1 MGNGQTKGP
10 SQEVDL
16 LLSLEVVQ
24 EHGTLLGLLT
34 PVLDDDAGAV
44 NDLAG
49 VTLAVKLAKTNPLAE
64 HLAIRNLDQRNLMLR
79 AKRNNKLLVRLLLA
93 ALVQHAHVSLAAVEG
108 LGCLAETTGKTVV
121 DERDAENALQCVQ
134 DGHLATRAGFGGNF
148 DFIGDGDGGVG
159 SGLFSVR
166 HFDSLFVVLGLDIK
180 CRMIL
185 KEFRRWC
192 LSEIVTG

>member
-49 VTLAVKLAKTNPLAE
+49 VTLAVKLA
-64 HLAIRNLDQRNLMLR
+64 
-79 AKRNNKLLVRLLLA
+79 
-93 ALVQHAHVSLAAVEG
+93 
-108 LGCLAETTGKTVV
+108 C
-121 DERDAENALQCVQ
+121 
-134 DGHLATRAGFGGNF
+134 
-148 DFIGDGDGGVG
+148 
-159 SGLFSVR
+159 
-166 HFDSLFVVLGLDIK
+166 
-180 CRMIL
+180 
-185 KEFRRWC
+185 
-192 LSEIVTG
+192 

>member
-49 VTLAVKLAKTNPLAE
+49 ITFTVELA
-64 HLAIRNLDQRNLMLR
+64 
-79 AKRNNKLLVRLLLA
+79 
-93 ALVQHAHVSLAAVEG
+93 
-108 LGCLAETTGKTVV
+108 C
-121 DERDAENALQCVQ
+121 
-134 DGHLATRAGFGGNF
+134 
-148 DFIGDGDGGVG
+148 
-159 SGLFSVR
+159 
-166 HFDSLFVVLGLDIK
+166 
-180 CRMIL
+180 
-185 KEFRRWC
+185 
-192 LSEIVTG
+192 